1 MESAFAEQ
9 KDSIEVKTTVRNTGN
24 LAGKEVVQVYIE
36 APQVALDKPARVL
49 AGFAK
54 TKELASGE
62 TQTVTITIPKSV

>member
-1 MESAFAEQ
+1 M
-9 KDSIEVKTTVRNTGN
+9 
-24 LAGKEVVQVYIE
+24 YIE

-62 TQTVTITIPKSV
+62 TQTVTITIPKSVYASYDDTGATGHKDCLCLLYTSRCV